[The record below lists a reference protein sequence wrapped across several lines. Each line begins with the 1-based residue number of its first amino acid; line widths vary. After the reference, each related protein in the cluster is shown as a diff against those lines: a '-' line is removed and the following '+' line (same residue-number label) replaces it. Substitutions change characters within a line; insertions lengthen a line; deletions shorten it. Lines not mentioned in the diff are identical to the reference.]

1 PRSCPLFRH
10 IAALTLLLAGAGCR
24 EAALAPD
31 RDARGSGGAAAVSV
45 ELGNGSTP
53 RNATDFQPDRAEAA
67 LIGVADGDPVIDPP
81 PIGPS
86 PVDGQSLQAPIMVGL
101 RSVVGSSDVVFTA
114 RFNPASRHFVYD
126 PALPGGWML
135 QLFLDTDQAP
145 SGYWKGYD
153 YVVRGGETNPD
164 GSYVVR
170 ETMGGGGDGGWGA
183 VSGAATLVATD
194 ALQ

>member
-1 PRSCPLFRH
+1 
-10 IAALTLLLAGAGCR
+10 
-24 EAALAPD
+24 E
-31 RDARGSGGAAAVSV
+31 
-45 ELGNGSTP
+45 
-53 RNATDFQPDRAEAA
+53 
-67 LIGVADGDPVIDPP
+67 
-81 PIGPS
+81 
-86 PVDGQSLQAPIMVGL
+86 SLQARIMVGL

-183 VSGAATLVATD
+183 VSGAATLVAND
-194 ALQ
+194 ALELHVPLAALGNDDGYLNCALELYATVPCAECPGGYTQVVVKDMFGTTGAPALAAETDGATTLRHR